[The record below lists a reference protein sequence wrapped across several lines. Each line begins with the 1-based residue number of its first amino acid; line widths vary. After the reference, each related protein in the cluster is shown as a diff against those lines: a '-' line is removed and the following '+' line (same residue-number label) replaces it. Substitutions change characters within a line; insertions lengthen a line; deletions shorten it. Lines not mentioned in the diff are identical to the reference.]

1 MSSTGEKFNH
11 AFELLKLAQENRDGD
26 SHGEAVEYY
35 GNALICF
42 LEAYAGLDN
51 EKSRKLVKNQVNGIY
66 KEALESAKISKT
78 NISKILQKILRTG
91 KENKLNLEDFGIEL
105 KRKSNKFLKVKEG
118 HIRRND
124 EEMTFPRNQII
135 QITGVY
141 EKDGNYYMG
150 RTVVDGFPCEGI
162 FPKSKILKD
171 EKTGLPVSQFVVDF
185 EKSKTSDWPPKKES
199 IPADQ
204 IRVRIVDV
212 SMRKSLLGGKDF
224 VGYKLHVI
232 RGVSC
237 GPSQAW
243 NEKFVWRRFKE
254 FHNLKSDLKSRFP
267 GLKSSKCFPPKMVF
281 HTGSNEP
288 DIAHKRRLALGNWL
302 RVLLT
307 EENEHTL
314 RMMLHDSGGLLQFLG
329 WVRGS

>member
-1 MSSTGEKFNH
+1 MSSTGEKFNK
-11 AFELLKLAQENRDGD
+11 AFELLKLAQENRDGGD
-26 SHGEAVEYY
+26 HADAVDYY

-42 LEAYAGLDN
+42 LEAYVGLGD
-51 EKSRKLVKNQVNGIY
+51 EKSRLLVKNQVNAIY
-66 KEALESAKISKT
+66 REALDSAKISET
-78 NISKILQKILRTG
+78 NTSKMLTKILNTANEYQ
-91 KENKLNLEDFGIEL
+91 LNLQDFGIAL
-105 KRKSNKFLKVKEG
+105 KKKSNKFLKLKEG

-124 EEMTFPRNQII
+124 MEMTFPRDQIVQII
-135 QITGVY
+135 GVY
-141 EKDGNYYMG
+141 EKDGNYYKG

-162 FPKSKILKD
+162 FPKNKILKD
-171 EKTGLPVSQFVVDF
+171 EKSGLPISQYVIDF
-185 EKSKTSDWPPKKES
+185 EKSKSSDWPPNIS
-199 IPADQ
+199 SLAADQ

-212 SMRKSLLGGKDF
+212 SIRKSILGGEF

-232 RGVSC
+232 RGSGC
-237 GPSQAW
+237 GPSQKW
-243 NEKFVWRRFKE
+243 NEKYVWRRFKE
-254 FHNLKSDLKSRFP
+254 FHALKSDLKSRFP

-307 EENEHTL
+307 EENPHTL

-329 WVRGS
+329 WVRS